1 MSDKNKSNLLVTIQF
16 LLLAVI
22 FFVPS
27 GVPGAGT
34 PSWIIGMGA
43 LLVWPGLG
51 IVIIS
56 IFKLGQS
63 LTASPIPKDGSE
75 LKTDGLYTWIRH
87 PIYTGLI
94 LTTLG
99 LSLEAGSVAKL
110 FFVCALVVLLNYKA
124 KWEESFLLER
134 YPEYRTYMSKTG
146 RFVPR
151 LNR

>member
-1 MSDKNKSNLLVTIQF
+1 MTDKNKGNLLVTIQF
-16 LLLAVI
+16 VLLALI
-22 FFVPS
+22 FFLPS
-27 GVPGAGT
+27 GTPSAST
-34 PSWIIGMGA
+34 PSWILGMGA
-43 LLVWPGLG
+43 FLVWPGLG

-63 LTASPIPKDGSE
+63 LTASPIPKESSE
-75 LKTDGLYTWIRH
+75 LKTDGLYKWIRH

-99 LSLEAGSVAKL
+99 LALEVGSVGKL
-110 FFVCALVVLLNYKA
+110 FFVGGLVVLLNYKA
-124 KWEESFLLER
+124 KWEETFLLER
-134 YPEYRTYMSKTG
+134 YPEYRAYMSTTG